1 MINYSWLI
9 TNLELQKQDDIL
21 QNVVITIN
29 WTLTASE
36 GNYKTRESGTTN
48 LRSPDPNHF
57 IDYQN
62 LTNDILVSW
71 IAANENVPSL
81 KQQLADKIAEM
92 QSEPTVFVNFPGAV
106 QTPAQE
112 DSLLQHKTYIK
123 QRLQASYNSELM
135 LGITSVTLG
144 KQHTYRCSP
153 AEQGYVQLATQ
164 FGGSI
169 MCELDGVWLYRPH
182 TIDQA
187 KQVLQKMWQHIQS
200 LQQQLQTLH
209 ALVDAATTED
219 EVNAVVW

>member
-9 TNLELQKQDDIL
+9 TNVELQKQENIL

-48 LRSPDPNHF
+48 LQPPDPNNF

-71 IAANENVPSL
+71 IAANENVPLL
-81 KQQLADKIAEM
+81 KKGLAEKIAEM
-92 QSEPTVFVNFPGAV
+92 ESQPTIFVNFPGAV
-106 QTPAQE
+106 QTPAEESFMQ
-112 DSLLQHKTYIK
+112 QKIYVK

-135 LGITSVTLG
+135 LGITSAALG
-144 KQHTYRCSP
+144 QQHTYRCLP
-153 AEQGYVQLATQ
+153 AEQGYVQMAAQ
-164 FGGSI
+164 FGGLLL
-169 MCELDGVWLYRPH
+169 CELDGVWLYRQH

-187 KQVLQKMWQHIQS
+187 KQVLQKMWQHIQN
-200 LQQQLQTLH
+200 LQQRLQTLMS
-209 ALVDAATTED
+209 AVDAAITEN
-219 EVNAVVW
+219 EVNGIVW